1 MLTFLKATS
10 YKLSGNRFSVINFLE
25 KGGELVQKRIVTM
38 LTAMSLM
45 LPAIALAASGDA
57 LFLQSCGACHKKGG
71 KAAIVN
77 PADKAG
83 TVWDKYFARGRH
95 PVDMG
100 MSDADLQTVV
110 KYLVSHA
117 ADSDQPA
124 AAVIPK

>member
-1 MLTFLKATS
+1 M
-10 YKLSGNRFSVINFLE
+10 
-25 KGGELVQKRIVTM
+25 QKRIVTM
-38 LTAMSLM
+38 LTAMSLL
-45 LPAIALAASGDA
+45 LPAVAMAASGDA

-83 TVWDKYFARGRH
+83 AVWDKYFARGRH
-95 PVDMG
+95 PGDMG
-100 MSDADLQTVV
+100 ISGADLQAVV

>member
-1 MLTFLKATS
+1 M
-10 YKLSGNRFSVINFLE
+10 
-25 KGGELVQKRIVTM
+25 QKRIVTM

-45 LPAIALAASGDA
+45 LPAVALAASGDA

-83 TVWDKYFARGRH
+83 TVWEKYFARGRH
-95 PVDMG
+95 SVDMG
-100 MSDADLQTVV
+100 MSDADLQAVV
-110 KYLVSHA
+110 KYLVKHA